1 MFSPSKKPPRLGQW
15 DGRRHS
21 SRADEPVLSRL
32 WHRPLV
38 LRLAVVWLTTVAV
51 TALVYAGGPPLPY
64 RLGEICPHDLRVRV
78 GFQVINYVALA
89 NQAQTQRAQ
98 GAGQRAT

>member
-1 MFSPSKKPPRLGQW
+1 MFSSSKKAQRLGQW

-21 SRADEPVLSRL
+21 SRADEPVLSGL
-32 WHRPLV
+32 WRRPLV

-64 RLGEICPHDLRVRV
+64 RLREICPHDPRVRV
-78 GFQVINYVALA
+78 GFPVFNYVALA
-89 NQAQTQRAQ
+89 NLAHTQPALD
-98 GAGQRAT
+98 AAP